1 MESEADIRWKMDQIR
16 ERIET
21 LKDER
26 QYLRDMINGPFP
38 PRGFERESMI
48 YAIQDATSRIDSVDH
63 NFGRD
68 AQGNG

>member
-1 MESEADIRWKMDQIR
+1 VESEADIRWKMYQIR

-48 YAIQDATSRIDSVDH
+48 YAIQDA
-63 NFGRD
+63 
-68 AQGNG
+68 